1 MYGSVCHIHFNHL
14 SIHLA
19 SCPYHLSKF
28 LLRSRRVNELEQENA
43 RLLVLAQNHFL
54 PAPQQAQ
61 SDKSDKELV
70 SEVEQLKAELAAAKE
85 RERTLSAQL
94 ATKSVTCDSPVKV
107 EATEPDLSFSSAV
120 RPSVNSAHKSGASL
134 GLMVS

>member
-1 MYGSVCHIHFNHL
+1 MYGSVCHIHYNHL

-28 LLRSRRVNELEQENA
+28 LLRCRRVSELEQENA
-43 RLLVLAQNHFL
+43 RLLLLAQNRGL

-70 SEVEQLKAELAAAKE
+70 SEVEKLKAELAAAKE

-94 ATKSVTCDSPVKV
+94 ATKSVTCDAPIKV
-107 EATEPDLSFSSAV
+107 ETTEPDFSFSSPA
-120 RPSVNSAHKSGASL
+120 RPSVTSAHKSGASL

>member
-1 MYGSVCHIHFNHL
+1 MSHSFQP
-14 SIHLA
+14 SINHLA
-19 SCPYHLSKF
+19 SSPYHLTKF

-43 RLLVLAQNHFL
+43 RLLVLAQNRSL
-54 PAPQQAQ
+54 PEPQQAQ
-61 SDKSDKELV
+61 SDKALF

-94 ATKSVTCDSPVKV
+94 ATKSITCDPPIKV
-107 EATEPDLSFSSAV
+107 EPTEPNFSFSSPA
-120 RPSVNSAHKSGASL
+120 RPSVTLAHKSGASF

>member
-1 MYGSVCHIHFNHL
+1 MYGSVGHIFNHP
-14 SIHLA
+14 SIYLPF
-19 SCPYHLSKF
+19 CPYHLTKF

-43 RLLVLAQNHFL
+43 RLLVLAQNRYL

-61 SDKSDKELV
+61 SDNSDKSLV

-94 ATKSVTCDSPVKV
+94 ATKSVTCDAPIKV
-107 EATEPDLSFSSAV
+107 EATEPDFSFSSPV
-120 RPSVNSAHKSGASL
+120 RPSVTLAHKSGAGL